1 MSLLTLTQ
9 DAMVQCGFDAPSLV
23 YANSDATV
31 TMFKHLAQVE
41 GDALSRRFDWR
52 SLKVLGTLTGDGS
65 STDYT
70 LPGDFDRFAPGY
82 PLWIDESPEL
92 PLKMVND
99 DEMLRYKVA
108 QTDPVNPVWRLFGDT
123 IEFYPA
129 PDNGDDIKLE
139 YRSKYWII
147 DETLTT
153 RRARWAADTDVAV
166 IPERLVSLGLVW
178 RFKQAKG
185 FDYAE
190 DFRTYQ
196 LECAKT
202 GAVEGGRQ
210 VIRLRSDF
218 FGDYADAPASD
229 PRVIV

>member
-1 MSLLTLTQ
+1 MSFLTLIQ
-9 DAMVQCGFDAPSLV
+9 DAMALSGLDEPSIA
-23 YANSDATV
+23 YASTDPTV
-31 TMFKHLAQVE
+31 TLFKKLSLVE

-52 SLKVLGTLTGDGS
+52 QMKKLGALAGDGS
-65 STDYT
+65 STVFT
-70 LPGDFDRFAPGY
+70 LPTDFDRLATGLPI
-82 PLWIDESPEL
+82 WIDESPQL
-92 PLKMVND
+92 PLQMVND

-108 QTDPVNPVWRLFGDT
+108 QTDPVNPVWRLIGNS

-129 PDNGDDIKLE
+129 PDSGDNIKLE
-139 YRSKYWII
+139 YRTKYWIV
-147 DETLTT
+147 DETETT
-153 RRARWAADTDVAV
+153 RKARWTADTDLAV
-166 IPERLVSLGLVW
+166 LPERLMTLGLVW

-196 LECAKT
+196 IEVEKA
-202 GAVEGGRQ
+202 GASDNGRQ
-210 VIRLRSDF
+210 TIRLRSDF